1 LPCARPEPEYYYRI
15 SRFLAREHTFAIE
28 PLVFQNKELA
38 DSRGRDGLFYAQ
50 YAPGLPIALV
60 PLVLAG
66 DRMKELMSG
75 FAANYFWFYKS
86 EGDIGPRV
94 VASYFNI
101 LISAITV
108 GLLTLLVVQLGYP
121 VSAAFFTGLS
131 LAVSTFAWCQARLV
145 FFEPLQGLLFVAAS
159 LLLLRATRARS
170 LMGGCRLALAILVKI
185 TSILALPAFLLLPNE
200 RGELLY
206 RRRSTLVG
214 LIVPVAIGLGAYGW
228 YNWIRFGS
236 FTAIGYSNL
245 GSEVEFRGNALG
257 NPFIGLYG
265 LLLSSGRDRIVSFA
279 LFLIPRLQRK
289 TQLKITVPP
298 RRQIPDR
305 SRKLC
310 PLQSSQIG

>member
-1 LPCARPEPEYYYRI
+1 
-15 SRFLAREHTFAIE
+15 
-28 PLVFQNKELA
+28 
-38 DSRGRDGLFYAQ
+38 
-50 YAPGLPIALV
+50 
-60 PLVLAG
+60 
-66 DRMKELMSG
+66 M
-75 FAANYFWFYKS
+75 
-86 EGDIGPRV
+86 
-94 VASYFNI
+94 
-101 LISAITV
+101 
-108 GLLTLLVVQLGYP
+108 
-121 VSAAFFTGLS
+121 
-131 LAVSTFAWCQARLV
+131 STFAWGQARIV
-145 FFEPLQGLLFVAAS
+145 FVEPLQGLLFVAAS

-170 LMGGCRLALAILVKI
+170 VMGGCRLALAILVKI

-279 LFLIPRLQRK
+279 LFLIPRFQRK